1 MHEDLDKTDRIARKV
16 MGFREDEELEYDK
29 VVEHYAFLLGYYATN
44 LTDEEFVNIEYYES
58 LNYSFNYCTGGC
70 LEEYLYKDLNTDSLR
85 LKASENEHY
94 SAVLTGASKIV
105 GRFNNL
111 GLEDMASQMGA
122 SLYVIANAIYDYE
135 KSLEDIDTKTLS

>member
-85 LKASENEHY
+85 LKASENVHY
-94 SAVLTGASKIV
+94 SAVLTGVSKIV

-111 GLEDMASQMGA
+111 CLENMASIMGSA
-122 SLYVIANAIYDYE
+122 FYVIANAIYNFE
-135 KSLEDIDTKTLS
+135 KDFEEDNSKVFS

>member
-1 MHEDLDKTDRIARKV
+1 MHEDFDKIDRIARKV

-94 SAVLTGASKIV
+94 SAVLKGASKIV
-105 GRFNNL
+105 ERFNYL

-122 SLYVIANAIYDYE
+122 SLYVIANAVYDYE
-135 KSLEDIDTKTLS
+135 KSLEDIDTKVFS

>member
-122 SLYVIANAIYDYE
+122 SLYVIANAVYDYE